1 MKILIILFIFLFS
14 NLLANYSFTGK
25 NSAKIDMHGGKN
37 KSLLNNSILNS
48 SREILP
54 LGNLSIKKPSAP
66 IKPKKLIKEKIQKEK
81 KIK

>member
-14 NLLANYSFTGK
+14 NLLANYTGK